1 MTDNEKVILMDNII
15 ETMALSADE
24 VSKLTSGYIQV
35 KPNGEHQIVLLF
47 GYDDSKNSLN
57 KKLELT
63 SEEEALECYQA
74 ITHRV
79 LTQKGKLRPRLSKS
93 TIIKS
98 SSENN
103 KLELDDVFA

>member
-1 MTDNEKVILMDNII
+1 MTDNEKVILLDNII
-15 ETMALSADE
+15 EIMELSTDE

-93 TIIKS
+93 TITKS

-103 KLELDDVFA
+103 KLEPDDFFA